1 MGHYQKTEICVATF
15 QDSSMPNIHLQN
27 TENRIWIMIINDYE
41 KSEELFDWFSSVFW
55 DYIPKENVQRSAA
68 AFRLCAFVYQTISP
82 AEIITTQY

>member
-41 KSEELFDWFSSVFW
+41 KSEELFDWFSSVF
-55 DYIPKENVQRSAA
+55 
-68 AFRLCAFVYQTISP
+68 
-82 AEIITTQY
+82 